1 VIVVNRSLRFSIA
14 AAAAVGAAAAGIAT
28 AASSAD
34 PPANRTLPSIAGVA
48 RVGRV
53 LSVRNGGWAGTRPL
67 AFAYQWR
74 RCGSGG
80 GNCVDIAGATAKTY
94 AATSAEVGHRLRAL
108 VTAKNADGSSSA
120 VSRPSAVV
128 APRSNPAPPPPP
140 PPTGPAGQIRLA
152 DGKVSIPVTSVSPP
166 QRLVISAVSFSPNPV
181 RSRTPFTGRFRV
193 TDTRGYA
200 VRGALVFAL
209 GVPYN
214 RILQEPEQA
223 TGTDGYAT
231 FTFRPTAS
239 LPLAPGGALV
249 VFLRARKAS
258 ENLLAGVSTRR
269 LVQVNLG

>member
-34 PPANRTLPSIAGVA
+34 PPANRTLPSIAGAA

-53 LSVRNGGWAGTRPL
+53 LTVRNGAWAGARPL
-67 AFAYQWR
+67 SYTYQWR

-80 GNCVDIAGATAKTY
+80 GNCVDIAGATAKSY

-120 VSRPSAVV
+120 VSRASAVV
-128 APRSNPAPPPPP
+128 AARSTPAPPPPP
-140 PPTGPAGQIRLA
+140 ASGPSGQIRLA
-152 DGKVSIPVTSVSPP
+152 DGKISIPVSSVSPP
-166 QRLVISAVSFSPNPV
+166 QRLVISAVSFSPNPL
-181 RSRTPFTGRFRV
+181 RSRTPFAGRFRV

-258 ENLLAGVSTRR
+258 DNLLAGVSTRR